1 MLIFG
6 TGSAHFKVNFRSALM
21 YICVLRINVFVTIY
35 IWSLEIMDKTFESLL
50 LLWLLWLTV
59 PWDHYIQLFF

>member
-1 MLIFG
+1 MLSVDIYLYSNYLKLNERFG

-35 IWSLEIMDKTFESLL
+35 GHWK
-50 LLWLLWLTV
+50 
-59 PWDHYIQLFF
+59 